1 MRTIDVDHLRQRL
14 RGARVLALTGA
25 GVSVASGLPTYRGA
39 EDSLYQDPEAL
50 RDCFASTLRRDP
62 ARFWARFVE
71 RRALLRRA
79 TPNAGHAALAA
90 LERAAGGAFL
100 LATQNVDDLHR
111 RAGSA
116 RVVELHGN
124 ALLERCLDLDE
135 HCGAPV
141 WRSESDA
148 LAGAAPACPRCAGP
162 ARPDVVLFGEGADAR
177 WEPARA
183 FVAGGPV
190 DVVLLVGTAGV
201 VEVPTQLVEL
211 ARSRGAPYVVELNP
225 RPSDAPGLAGLVDA
239 HLVARAE
246 EALPALG

>member
-1 MRTIDVDHLRQRL
+1 MQTIDPSSLRERL

-39 EDSLYQDPEAL
+39 EDSLYQDPERL
-50 RDCFASTLRRDP
+50 RDWFASTLRRDP
-62 ARFWARFVE
+62 AGFWARFVE
-71 RRALLRRA
+71 RRAELRRA
-79 TPNAGHAALAA
+79 APNAGHVALAA
-90 LERAAGGAFL
+90 LERAAGGDLL

-111 RAGSA
+111 RAGSE

-124 ALLERCLDLDE
+124 ALLERCLDE
-135 HCGAPV
+135 TCGAPV

-162 ARPDVVLFGEGADAR
+162 ARPDIVLFGEGADAR
-177 WEPARA
+177 WEPLRA
-183 FVAGGPV
+183 FVEGAPV

-201 VEVPTQLVEL
+201 VEVPTQAVEL

-225 RPSDAPGLAGLVDA
+225 RPSDAPGLTGLVDA
-239 HLVARAE
+239 HLIARAE
-246 EALPALG
+246 EALPALV

>member
-1 MRTIDVDHLRQRL
+1 MQQTIDIAALRARL
-14 RGARVLALTGA
+14 RGARVVAVTGA

-39 EDSLYQDPEAL
+39 EDSLYQDPERL

-62 ARFWARFVE
+62 ARFWARFIE

-79 TPNAGHAALAA
+79 APNAGHLALAA
-90 LERAAGGAFL
+90 LERAAGGALL

-111 RAGSA
+111 RAGSGG
-116 RVVELHGN
+116 VVELHGN
-124 ALLERCLDLDE
+124 ALLERCLDE
-135 HCGAPV
+135 ACGAPA
-141 WRSESDA
+141 WRSESDD
-148 LAGAAPACPRCAGP
+148 LAGATPACGRCGGP

-177 WEPARA
+177 WEPLRA

-201 VEVPTQLVEL
+201 VEVPTQVVEL
-211 ARSRGAPYVVELNP
+211 ARAHGAPFVVELNP
-225 RPSDAPGLAGLVDA
+225 RPSDASGLAGVIDA

-246 EALPALG
+246 EALPALV